1 MKPTEKLP
9 DLLEFFN
16 IIARI
21 QRLNEVFRLSSRIR
35 YLYEVLCFI
44 LIVFD
49 AFFLFLTVIF
59 NLRAGSLEGIATF
72 DAVVVLFLWVEY
84 LFRVNEQDNK
94 WSYVAY
100 QWSDIL
106 AIIPFDY
113 LALVSFGVAL
123 PLTLVFKLLRLVR
136 IVALLRFS
144 RRIEKEV
151 LAFAEKTRLIYGLAV
166 YLLVIIVG
174 SALFFSIESGV
185 NPNVTSAN
193 DALWYMIVT
202 IMTVG
207 YGDVVPYTG
216 LGRIIGVIAMISA
229 ILFASLVTAT
239 TTTALLEKFRA
250 EREEVT
256 KASKETI
263 GSVIAQ
269 LSAIEKRLEK
279 LSILEDSTEEIK
291 ADLAELKGM
300 RAEMQSLKESVEGK
314 KQED

>member
-1 MKPTEKLP
+1 MKPIEKLP

-21 QRLNEVFRLSSRIR
+21 RRLNEVFRLSSRIR

-49 AFFLFLTVIF
+49 VFFLFLTVIF
-59 NLRAGSLEGIATF
+59 NLRPGSLEGIAIF

-151 LAFAEKTRLIYGLAV
+151 LAFAEKTRLIYGLAI

-174 SALFFSIESGV
+174 STLFFSIESGV
-185 NPNVTSAN
+185 NPNVSSPN
-193 DALWYMIVT
+193 DALWYMVVT
-202 IMTVG
+202 ITSVG

-239 TTTALLEKFRA
+239 TTSALLEKFRA
-250 EREEVT
+250 ERDEVT

-263 GSVIAQ
+263 GNVIAQ

-279 LSILEDSTEEIK
+279 LSILEESTDEIK

-314 KQED
+314 TQED

>member
-1 MKPTEKLP
+1 MKPAEKLP

-16 IIARI
+16 IIARVR
-21 QRLNEVFRLSSRIR
+21 RLNEVFRLSGRIR

-44 LIVFD
+44 LIIFD

-59 NLRAGSLEGIATF
+59 NLRSGSLEAIATF

-136 IVALLRFS
+136 IFALLRFS

-151 LAFAEKTRLIYGLAV
+151 LAFAEKTRLIYGLAI

-174 SALFFSIESGV
+174 SFLFFSVESGV
-185 NPNVTSAN
+185 NPNVTDVDN
-193 DALWYMIVT
+193 ALWFMIVT
-202 IMTVG
+202 ITTVG

-216 LGRIIGVIAMISA
+216 LGRIIAVVAMISA

-256 KASKETI
+256 KTSKETI
-263 GSVIAQ
+263 GNVIVQ
-269 LSAIEKRLEK
+269 LSAIEKRLER
-279 LSILEDSTEEIK
+279 LSTLEDSTDEIK

-300 RAEMQSLKESVEGK
+300 RAEVQSLKESVEGK
-314 KQED
+314 NQEE

>member
-21 QRLNEVFRLSSRIR
+21 RRLNEVFNLGSRIR

-44 LIVFD
+44 LIIFD

-59 NLRAGSLEGIATF
+59 NLRAGSLQAIATF

-94 WSYVAY
+94 WSYIAY
-100 QWSDIL
+100 QWSDVL

-113 LALVSFGVAL
+113 IALVSLGAAL
-123 PLTLVFKLLRLVR
+123 PFTLVFKLIRLVR

-144 RRIEKEV
+144 RRLEKEV

-166 YLLVIIVG
+166 YMLVIIVG
-174 SALFFSIESGV
+174 AALFFYIESPV
-185 NPNVTSAN
+185 NPNVGSPN
-193 DALWYMIVT
+193 DALWFMIVT
-202 IMTVG
+202 ITTVG

-216 LGRIIGVIAMISA
+216 LGRIIAVIAMISA

-250 EREEVT
+250 EREEIT
-256 KASKETI
+256 KGSKETI
-263 GSVIAQ
+263 GNVIDK
-269 LSAIEKRLEK
+269 LGAIEERLEG
-279 LSILEDSTEEIK
+279 LSKLEDSTDEIK
-291 ADLAELKGM
+291 ADLAELKGI
-300 RAEMQSLKESVEGK
+300 RAEVQGLKESVDAK
-314 KQED
+314 KREE

>member
-21 QRLNEVFRLSSRIR
+21 QRLNEVFRLSGRIR

-44 LIVFD
+44 LIIFD
-49 AFFLFLTVIF
+49 AFFLFITVIF
-59 NLRAGSLEGIATF
+59 NLRPGSLEGIATF

-100 QWSDIL
+100 QWTDVL

-136 IVALLRFS
+136 IFALLRFS

-151 LAFAEKTRLIYGLAV
+151 LAFAEKTRLIYGLAI

-174 SALFFSIESGV
+174 SFLFFSVESGV
-185 NPNVTSAN
+185 NPNVTDVDN
-193 DALWYMIVT
+193 ALWFMIVT
-202 IMTVG
+202 ITTVG

-216 LGRIIGVIAMISA
+216 LGRIIAVVAMISA

-256 KASKETI
+256 KTSKETI
-263 GSVIAQ
+263 GNVIVQ
-269 LSAIEKRLEK
+269 LSAIEKRLER
-279 LSILEDSTEEIK
+279 LSTLEDSTDEIK

-300 RAEMQSLKESVEGK
+300 RAEVQSLKESVEGK
-314 KQED
+314 NQEE

>member
-21 QRLNEVFRLSSRIR
+21 QRLNEVFRLSGRIR

-44 LIVFD
+44 LIIFD
-49 AFFLFLTVIF
+49 AFFLFITVIF
-59 NLRAGSLEGIATF
+59 NLRPGSLEGIATF

-136 IVALLRFS
+136 IFALLRFS
-144 RRIEKEV
+144 PVSYTHLTLPTNREV
-151 LAFAEKTRLIYGLAV
+151 
-166 YLLVIIVG
+166 
-174 SALFFSIESGV
+174 
-185 NPNVTSAN
+185 
-193 DALWYMIVT
+193 
-202 IMTVG
+202 
-207 YGDVVPYTG
+207 
-216 LGRIIGVIAMISA
+216 
-229 ILFASLVTAT
+229 
-239 TTTALLEKFRA
+239 
-250 EREEVT
+250 
-256 KASKETI
+256 
-263 GSVIAQ
+263 
-269 LSAIEKRLEK
+269 
-279 LSILEDSTEEIK
+279 
-291 ADLAELKGM
+291 
-300 RAEMQSLKESVEGK
+300 
-314 KQED
+314 

>member
-59 NLRAGSLEGIATF
+59 NLRPGSLEGIATF

-94 WSYVAY
+94 RSYVAY

-123 PLTLVFKLLRLVR
+123 PLTLIFKLLRLVR

-279 LSILEDSTEEIK
+279 LSMLEDSTDEIK